1 MVIAEQVAAG
11 LIREVAAGRD
21 ERVVSVLLAAARWVE
36 AMGQVTGWDPM
47 RGVEVR
53 GDGRA

>member
-11 LIREVAAGRD
+11 LIRDAAVGRD
-21 ERVVSVLLAAARWVE
+21 ERVVSVLMAAARWVE
-36 AMGQVTGWDPM
+36 SRGPAPKWDAM

-53 GDGRA
+53 DGRA